1 MNIKHTLIASA
12 VLGAISAQ
20 AVALDFPP
28 WPTFGQTSLTLEEV
42 LHDSLNLQHG
52 KVTKGLSRQHA
63 EIGKGQLALKK
74 EMNDQH
80 DKIAL
85 PGGQH
90 AKIVSGN
97 ESIKRKMKSQHD
109 EIGKGQLALKKE
121 MNDQYTDRTNEIKGI
136 VSTFSNRHDVTQS
149 ELKSFR
155 DAGET
160 TLTDMIDTSADRYS
174 ALGVTLAN
182 IVGSLGKI
190 EQYGASDNADLL
202 AVGGEYKRRVDTEES
217 SFALN
222 TDGDDKNDITFEDRI
237 DNLEGEVNT
246 LTTDKAVAEKK
257 LSDLKSTKNAL
268 GDDSTAF
275 NDAIK
280 SSIYNVPE
288 VVEVIAV
295 VAVPPAAIK

>member
-63 EIGKGQLALKK
+63 
-74 EMNDQH
+74 
-80 DKIAL
+80 
-85 PGGQH
+85 
-90 AKIVSGN
+90 
-97 ESIKRKMKSQHD
+97 

-288 VVEVIAV
+288 VAEVIAV